1 MDVPTDRIL
10 MTLVAATAVIVFAVG
25 WGLIDTRAVGGQLVR
40 AGIVVA
46 FLALVAGFWLLFRR
60 MDENRGRAD

>member
-1 MDVPTDRIL
+1 
-10 MTLVAATAVIVFAVG
+10 MTLVAATAVAVFAVG
-25 WGLIDTRAVGGQLVR
+25 WGLIDTGAAGGQLVR
-40 AGIVVA
+40 AGLVVA